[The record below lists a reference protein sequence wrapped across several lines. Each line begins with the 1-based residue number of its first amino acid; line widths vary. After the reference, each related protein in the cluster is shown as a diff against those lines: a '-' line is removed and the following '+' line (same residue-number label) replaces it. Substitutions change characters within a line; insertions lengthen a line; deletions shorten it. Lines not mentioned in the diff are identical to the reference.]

1 MFVLVKRNVPR
12 VVQLRG
18 RLLPISPRNGRYQQL
33 AEYRPECPCGWA
45 GPTTTSDT
53 SARREAIAH
62 MCQET
67 HR

>member
-1 MFVLVKRNVPR
+1 MFVLTKRNQPR
-12 VVQLRG
+12 VTQLRG
-18 RLLPISPRNGRYQQL
+18 YLLPRAPRYGRHQQL

-45 GPTTTSDT
+45 GATTTSDT

-62 MCQET
+62 TCQET